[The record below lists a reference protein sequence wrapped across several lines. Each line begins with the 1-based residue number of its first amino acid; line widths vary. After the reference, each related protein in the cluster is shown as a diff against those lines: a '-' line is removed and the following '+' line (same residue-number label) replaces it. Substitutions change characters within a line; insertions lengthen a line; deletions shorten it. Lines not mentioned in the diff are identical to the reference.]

1 MSIRIIAR
9 LLARPESID
18 AVRRACLAMLEP
30 TRRETGCIRYELLT
44 NIANPAEFT
53 FVEEWAD
60 QAAIDAHMATPHLKA
75 LVADTQPL
83 LADPL
88 DVRFYTLA

>member
-9 LLARPESID
+9 FIARPDAID
-18 AVRRACLAMLEP
+18 ALRAECLAMLEP
-30 TRRETGCIRYELLT
+30 TRKETACNRFELLT
-44 NIANPAEFT
+44 NSSNPAELT

-75 LVADTQPL
+75 VVTNTQPL
-83 LADPL
+83 LAEAL